1 MVKITFV
8 RKHVG
13 VFYVLPAILVVA
25 GIMFFPLFY
34 TLVLSFFRKSVFT
47 QNMTFVGLDQYIK
60 LFSDPIFFKATR
72 NTTLW
77 TIGSVL
83 FQTIIG
89 FSLAF
94 IVHQLKRKL
103 QSFVRILLV
112 VPWVIPG
119 IASVL
124 VWQWCYHTDYGIIN
138 EFFKQLGF
146 IDTSISWLGN
156 TKTSLAACIV
166 VNVWKMTPFVMLLI
180 EAALQNVPAELK
192 EAARV
197 DGASRLKVFKVVTL
211 PHLAPILKTTV
222 LLLTIW
228 TLNAFTYIYILTTGG
243 PNYSSEILSL
253 YIYRK
258 AFQDF
263 NYSYASAASVALFLL
278 TAIFSII
285 YIRFTL
291 KGGNYEQE

>member
-1 MVKITFV
+1 MVKKSFI
-8 RKHVG
+8 RRHVG
-13 VFYVLPAILVVA
+13 IFYVLPAILVVA
-25 GIMFFPLFY
+25 GIMFFPLLY
-34 TLVLSFFRKSVFT
+34 TIVLSFFKQNVFT

-60 LFSDPIFFKATR
+60 LFNDPIFYKVTK
-72 NTTLW
+72 NTAFW
-77 TIGSVL
+77 TVGSVL
-83 FQTIIG
+83 FQTLIG
-89 FSLAF
+89 FSLAL
-94 IVHQLKRKL
+94 IVHKINKNL
-103 QSFVRILLV
+103 QTIVRILLV

-119 IASVL
+119 IAAVL
-124 VWQWCYHTDYGIIN
+124 VWQWSYHTDYGIIN
-138 EFFKQLGF
+138 EFLKQLGL
-146 IDTSISWLGN
+146 INTSISWLGN
-156 TKTSLAACIV
+156 TKTSLISSII
-166 VNVWKMTPFVMLLI
+166 VNVWKMTPLVMLLI
-180 EAALQNVPAELK
+180 EAALQNVPADLK

-197 DGASRLKVFKVVTL
+197 DGATRIKVFSVVTM
-211 PHLAPILKTTV
+211 PHIAPILKTTV

-278 TAIFSII
+278 TAVFSIL

-291 KGGNYEQE
+291 KGGNYDQE

>member
-1 MVKITFV
+1 MVKKSFV
-8 RKHVG
+8 RRHVG
-13 VFYVLPAILVVA
+13 IFYVLPAILVVA

-34 TLVLSFFRKSVFT
+34 TIVLSFFKQNVFT
-47 QNMTFVGLDQYIK
+47 QKMTFVGFDQYIK
-60 LFSDPIFFKATR
+60 LFSDPIFYKVTK

-77 TIGSVL
+77 TVGSVL
-83 FQTIIG
+83 FQTLIG
-89 FSLAF
+89 FSLAM
-94 IVHQLKRKL
+94 IVHKINKNL
-103 QSFVRILLV
+103 QTIVRILLV

-119 IASVL
+119 IAAVL
-124 VWQWCYHTDYGIIN
+124 VWQWSYHTDYGIIN
-138 EFFKQLGF
+138 EFLKQLGL
-146 IDTSISWLGN
+146 IGTSISWLGN
-156 TKTSLAACIV
+156 TKTSLISSII
-166 VNVWKMTPFVMLLI
+166 VNVWKMTPLVMLLI

-197 DGASRLKVFKVVTL
+197 DGATRIKVFSVVTM

-278 TAIFSII
+278 TAIFSTI

-291 KGGNYEQE
+291 KGGNYDQE

>member
-1 MVKITFV
+1 MVKKSFV
-8 RKHVG
+8 RRHVG
-13 VFYVLPAILVVA
+13 IFYVLPAILVVA

-34 TLVLSFFRKSVFT
+34 TIVLSFFKQNVFT
-47 QNMTFVGLDQYIK
+47 QKMTFVGFDQYIK
-60 LFSDPIFFKATR
+60 LFSDPIFYKVTK

-77 TIGSVL
+77 TVGSVL
-83 FQTIIG
+83 FQSLIG
-89 FSLAF
+89 FSLAM
-94 IVHQLKRKL
+94 IVHKINKNL
-103 QSFVRILLV
+103 QTIVRILLV

-119 IASVL
+119 IAAVL
-124 VWQWCYHTDYGIIN
+124 VWQWSYHTDYGIIN
-138 EFFKQLGF
+138 EFLKQLGL
-146 IDTSISWLGN
+146 IGTSISWLGN
-156 TKTSLAACIV
+156 TKTSLISSII
-166 VNVWKMTPFVMLLI
+166 VNVWKMTPLVMLLI

-197 DGASRLKVFKVVTL
+197 DGATRIKVFSVVTM

-278 TAIFSII
+278 TAIFSTI

-291 KGGNYEQE
+291 KGGNYDQE